1 MASISTTRAAIQA
14 AITAM
19 PLRCYDFAP
28 SNLNTPCAVVGFPTK
43 YNPNDTFG
51 DTASFTIPVSVYVG
65 YGSTR
70 AAEDA
75 LEAYLS
81 TSGATS
87 LIATIEALGGNYQI
101 SAVRD
106 FGVLENNNA
115 QPVALGC
122 VIDVEVFV

>member
-1 MASISTTRAAIQA
+1 M
-14 AITAM
+14 
-19 PLRCYDFAP
+19 Y
-28 SNLNTPCAVVGFPTK
+28 
-43 YNPNDTFG
+43 
-51 DTASFTIPVSVYVG
+51 VS

-75 LEAYLS
+75 LESYLA
-81 TSGATS
+81 TSGSTS

-106 FGVLENNNA
+106 FGVLENANA

-122 VIDVEVFV
+122 VIDVEIFA